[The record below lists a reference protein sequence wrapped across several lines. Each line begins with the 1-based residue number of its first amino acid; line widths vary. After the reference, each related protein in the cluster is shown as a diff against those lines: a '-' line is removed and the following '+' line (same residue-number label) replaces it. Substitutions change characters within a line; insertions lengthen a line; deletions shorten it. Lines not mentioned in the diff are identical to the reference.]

1 MEAYPL
7 SVRRKIIE
15 RYKAGESTEDI
26 AERYGYC
33 VSGVRRVRQRYE
45 ETGGLEPRKTKPGR
59 APALDASALEKLA
72 DQVAAQPDVTL
83 AELRQR
89 IGIDVDLAVYC
100 RALKKLGLTRKK
112 SRFTPRSRIVR
123 T

>member
-7 SVRRKIIE
+7 PIRQRIIE
-15 RYKAGESTEDI
+15 WYRSGESTEEI

-33 VSGVRRVRQRYE
+33 VAGVRRVRQRFE
-45 ETGGLEPRKTKPGR
+45 ETGSVEPRKTKPGR
-59 APALDASALEKLA
+59 KPALDAEALQRLA
-72 DQVAAQPDVTL
+72 NRVASRPDATL
-83 AELRQR
+83 AELRAH

-112 SRFTPRSRIVR
+112 SRFTPTNRTVR

>member
-7 SVRRKIIE
+7 SIRRKIIE

-45 ETGGLEPRKTKPGR
+45 QTGSLEPRKTKPGR
-59 APALDASALEKLA
+59 KPVLDASALEKLA
-72 DQVAAQPDVTL
+72 GHVAAQPDVTL

-89 IGIDVDLAVYC
+89 MGIEVDLAVYC

-112 SRFTPRSRIVR
+112 SRFTRPNRIVP

>member
-7 SVRRKIIE
+7 SIRRKIIE
-15 RYKAGESTEDI
+15 RYQAGESTEEI

-45 ETGGLEPRKTKPGR
+45 ETGSVEPRKTKPGR
-59 APALDASALEKLA
+59 KPVLDGWALEK
-72 DQVAAQPDVTL
+72 L

-89 IGIDVDLAVYC
+89 MGIDVDLAVYC

-112 SRFTPRSRIVR
+112 SRSTPPSRIVR
-123 T
+123 M